1 MIHSRTFHAF
11 AAFVTL
17 ALASCTTTI
26 APPAP
31 AGTVDHVVLVWLK
44 RPGNEQ
50 DREALREAGD
60 RLRSIPGIVFLDH
73 GTPLASARPVVDDSF
88 DVGFVMRF
96 KSKEALD
103 AYEPHPD
110 HMKEVEK
117 VIKPLSR
124 KVVVYDVIR

>member
-1 MIHSRTFHAF
+1 MIRKPALHALS
-11 AAFVTL
+11 ASLVL
-17 ALASCTTTI
+17 AIASCTGTT

-50 DREALREAGD
+50 DRQALRAAGD

-73 GTPLASARPVVDDSF
+73 GTPLASDRPVVDDSF

-96 KSKEALD
+96 QSEEALNR
-103 AYEPHPD
+103 YEPHPD
-110 HMKEVEK
+110 HMKEVEG

-124 KVVVYDVIR
+124 KVVVYDILR

>member
-1 MIHSRTFHAF
+1 MILSRTFH
-11 AAFVTL
+11 TL
-17 ALASCTTTI
+17 AASLMLGLVSCSTTI

-31 AGTVDHVVLVWLK
+31 AGTVDHLVLVWLK

-50 DREALREAGD
+50 DRNALREAGD

-73 GTPLASARPVVDDSF
+73 GTPLASGRPVVDDSF

-96 KSKEALD
+96 KSQEAL
-103 AYEPHPD
+103 ATYEPHPD
-110 HMKEVEK
+110 HMKEVEN

-124 KVVVYDVIR
+124 KVVVYDIIR